1 MKNKRL
7 KTQATDEELLACM
20 DYLHGDV
27 VDHEFEAACC
37 YEYARESPLLREEA
51 ACCYEY
57 ARESPLLREAARL
70 WAAQKKDF
78 CKETVSN
85 SELDGEIV
93 LKIETKS
100 GPCSWLIEHP
110 WSLIV
115 QCPSFR
121 QQTTWKELSHHA
133 RAHILLGFRRIPAL
147 CVDELW
153 LLEESGILEELRMMA
168 AKAHEN
174 ERLPLPKTM
183 YPIIEGAPMFGD
195 WDTMF
200 ANLRASRRLPQA
212 KILKDWPKGWPK
224 ERILPFRL
232 HVMFTLDFTATKKR
246 LLEQFDK
253 WLQLPENKARFHS
266 HGRKPIGTTG
276 VFKDRLKDLA
286 AWRLYRALG
295 CKEALA
301 FAEKNRKRDKN
312 GRPRQFHDA
321 RREQSKTQCH

>member
-1 MKNKRL
+1 MKTKRP
-7 KTQATDEELLACM
+7 KTRRATDEELLPCM
-20 DYLHGDV
+20 DYLHGDIE
-27 VDHEFEAACC
+27 DNEFEAACC
-37 YEYARESPLLREEA
+37 YEYAK
-51 ACCYEY
+51 
-57 ARESPLLREAARL
+57 ESPLLREAARL
-70 WAAQKKDF
+70 WAAQKKVF
-78 CKETVSN
+78 CKETASN

-100 GPCSWLIEHP
+100 GPYSSLIEHP

-121 QQTTWKELSHHA
+121 QQTTWNELSQHA
-133 RAHILLGFRRIPAL
+133 RAHILLAFRRIPAL
-147 CVDELW
+147 RVDELW
-153 LLEESGILEELRMMA
+153 LLDESGILEELRMMA

-174 ERLPLPKTM
+174 ERLPQPKTM

-212 KILKDWPKGWPK
+212 KILKDWPK

-253 WLQLPENKARFHS
+253 WLQLPENQARFHS
-266 HGRKPIGTTG
+266 YGRKPIGTTG

-295 CKEALA
+295 CREALA
-301 FAEKNRKRDKN
+301 FAEKNRKRNKN

-321 RREQSKTQCH
+321 RREQSKTKMPLNEARFTATTTN

>member
-1 MKNKRL
+1 MKKKRL
-7 KTQATDEELLACM
+7 KTPATHEELLLSM

-27 VDHEFEAACC
+27 VDHEF
-37 YEYARESPLLREEA
+37 EA

-78 CKETVSN
+78 CKETASN
-85 SELDGEIV
+85 SELDEEIA

-100 GPCSWLIEHP
+100 GPYFWLIEHP
-110 WSLIV
+110 WSFIV

-121 QQTTWKELSHHA
+121 QQKTWNELSQRA
-133 RAHILLGFRRIPAL
+133 RAHILSRFRQIPL
-147 CVDELW
+147 LRVDELW
-153 LLEESGILEELRMMA
+153 LLDEVGILEELRMMA

-200 ANLRASRRLPQA
+200 ANLRASRRLPQT

-224 ERILPFRL
+224 ERILP
-232 HVMFTLDFTATKKR
+232 
-246 LLEQFDK
+246 
-253 WLQLPENKARFHS
+253 
-266 HGRKPIGTTG
+266 
-276 VFKDRLKDLA
+276 
-286 AWRLYRALG
+286 
-295 CKEALA
+295 
-301 FAEKNRKRDKN
+301 
-312 GRPRQFHDA
+312 
-321 RREQSKTQCH
+321 